1 MPCHIL
7 MLTISTILFESTS
20 KKTLTSSFFY
30 KDKVDPSREKIHDL
44 SQKRGIRKP
53 NEKNKNRHERTKPLS
68 AQYKIFNEQE
78 QP

>member
-1 MPCHIL
+1 MPYFDANNKHDFIRVN
-7 MLTISTILFESTS
+7 F
-20 KKTLTSSFFY
+20 KKNAHFLPFY
-30 KDKVDPSREKIHDL
+30 KEKVDPSREKIHDL

-68 AQYKIFNEQE
+68 AQYKMFNEQE